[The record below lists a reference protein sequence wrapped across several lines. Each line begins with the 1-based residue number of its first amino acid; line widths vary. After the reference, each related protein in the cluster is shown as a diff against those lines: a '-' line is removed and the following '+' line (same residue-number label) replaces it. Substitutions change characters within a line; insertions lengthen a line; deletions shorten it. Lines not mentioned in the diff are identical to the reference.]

1 MATVSVLIPA
11 FNEEQTILEVLERVR
26 SAPTGDLRRQVI
38 VVDDGSS
45 DRTWQLAHSLDWP
58 ELVLVRHET
67 NRGKGWAIRTALAH
81 ATGDYAIVQDADLEY
96 SPSDYPALLSPL
108 LSGRSQV
115 VYGSRFAASG
125 GTAPGY
131 PAIHRLGVRLLNLAV
146 RVLYGGRTT
155 DEATCYKAFRL
166 DVLREI
172 PLDCER
178 FEFCPEITAK
188 TLRKGLKIHEV
199 PITFFPR
206 TRHEGKKIRWLD
218 GWVALKTLW
227 RYRNW
232 DPGPAP
238 PMPTTPTLTSQG
250 VQANPAGT
258 LSHGGHAPNRQP

>member
-1 MATVSVLIPA
+1 MATLSVLIPA
-11 FNEEQTILEVLERVR
+11 FNEEQTIREVLERVR
-26 SAPTGDLRRQVI
+26 SAPTGELKKQVI

-81 ATGDYAIVQDADLEY
+81 ATGDYVIVQDADLEY
-96 SPSDYPALLSPL
+96 SPSDYPALLAPL
-108 LSGRSQV
+108 LSGRAQV

-125 GTAPGY
+125 ATAAGY
-131 PAIHRLGVRLLNLAV
+131 PAMHRLGVRLLNLAV

-166 DVLREI
+166 DLLREI
-172 PLDCER
+172 AFDCER
-178 FEFCPEITAK
+178 FEFCPEVTAK
-188 TLRKGLKIHEV
+188 MLRKGLELHEV
-199 PITFFPR
+199 PITFSPR
-206 TRHEGKKIRWLD
+206 TRHAGKKIRWRD

-232 DPGPAP
+232 EPSAAPPAP
-238 PMPTTPTLTSQG
+238 AEGERTPTRQS
-250 VQANPAGT
+250 NPAGT